1 MKAMNKFDVIH
12 KIISRMSP
20 KLYYTI
26 AYFHHRKK
34 LPNFKCPKDLS
45 ELWIKRILDETNNKY
60 YNLAD
65 KYAVREYVA
74 NKGYSDILPR
84 LIKYYIKGEQF
95 CLSELPNKFALKAVW
110 GAGMNII
117 CTDKSKLDEKEVQK
131 TIEQWLNFPVCSNLE
146 RHYNLIERKIICE
159 EFIDDGTGGF
169 PIDYKFICLK
179 GEVLSILVCN
189 GRQTGKTN
197 YIPYDL
203 NWNPQL
209 DYCIDY
215 HDESDFSPIPKNLSS
230 MIIIAKKLAED
241 VDMVRVDLYSNGNKI
256 WFGEMTLS
264 PDGGIFRRWTQ
275 KAIDEMGLYYRT
287 H

>member
-1 MKAMNKFDVIH
+1 MSFIYGFIVRF
-12 KIISRMSP
+12 ISKLSP
-20 KLYYTI
+20 ELYFTI

-34 LPNFKCPKDLS
+34 LPNFKVPKDLS
-45 ELWIKRILDETNNKY
+45 ELWIKRIINKTNNRY
-60 YNLAD
+60 YKLAD
-65 KYAVREYVA
+65 KYSVREYVS
-74 NKGYSDILPR
+74 NKGYSNILPR

-95 CLSELPNKFALKAVW
+95 SLSELPNRFALKAVW

-117 CTDKSKLDEKEVQK
+117 CTDKSKLDEKVVQD
-131 TIEQWLNFPVCSNLE
+131 TINKWLNSPTCSYSE
-146 RHYNLIERKIICE
+146 SHYNLIDRKVICE

-169 PIDYKFICLK
+169 PIDYKFICIK

-189 GRQTGKTN
+189 GRESGKTD
-197 YIPYDL
+197 YIPYDV
-203 NWNPQL
+203 NWNPQF
-209 DYCIDY
+209 DYCISS
-215 HDESDFSPIPKNLSS
+215 HVESELFPAPNNLKS
-230 MIIIAKKLAED
+230 MIKIAKKLAED
-241 VDMVRVDLYSNGNKI
+241 VDLVRVDLYSNGNKI